1 MVATLSWTV
10 FEAAERRPCPLSRRI
25 RYLAASG
32 GSLLSLFWCIAKA
45 GQSGRRDAHADS
57 GTRGVHTARGRFC
70 TVSTLY
76 TTNDI
81 AALAEKHYN
90 E

>member
-1 MVATLSWTV
+1 MVATLPWIV
-10 FEAAERRPCPLSRRI
+10 FETAERRPCLLSRRI

-32 GSLLSLFWCIAKA
+32 GSLLSLCRRIAKA

-57 GTRGVHTARGRFC
+57 RTRGVHTARGRFG
-70 TVSTLY
+70 TVSALY
-76 TTNDI
+76 TTNGI